1 VRNGLITKSALYKF
15 FSPDPQ
21 PPLIVQVLSLLVLPA
36 MSVPTHSI
44 HSIHGT
50 FAGYT
55 NFSSNAGVVIEGSPM
70 DKIPPGLARVAW
82 RSAPVSL
89 PSTSSRRLPSF
100 PVARRVPPPPP
111 PRALAPQT
119 VTFPSENP
127 FHDSNSCVA
136 PIIPQRPIPQRTHLA
151 SQSYTVRLP
160 GSNPIDVLVRQR
172 TAQRAAQE
180 RETRC
185 RVVAGILLN
194 RVHAVGKPMRRL
206 PQSAEAPRAYKRS
219 RLSMTTTAEDVWYVD
234 SHPLVVVSAY
244 IEFS

>member
-1 VRNGLITKSALYKF
+1 
-15 FSPDPQ
+15 
-21 PPLIVQVLSLLVLPA
+21 

-50 FAGYT
+50 FAGVSSYT
-55 NFSSNAGVVIEGSPM
+55 NHSSHAGVVIEGSSI

-89 PSTSSRRLPSF
+89 PSSPNTTSRRGRLPSF
-100 PVARRVPPPPP
+100 PIARRAPPPPP
-111 PRALAPQT
+111 TRALAPQT
-119 VTFPSENP
+119 ISFPSEDP
-127 FHDSNSCVA
+127 FNDSNSCIVS
-136 PIIPQRPIPQRTHLA
+136 IPQRPIPQRTHLA

-160 GSNPIDVLVRQR
+160 GSNHALDTLVRQR

-194 RVHAVGKPMRRL
+194 RVHAVGKPMRRI
-206 PQSAEAPRAYKRS
+206 PQSAEVPRAYKRS
-219 RLSMTTTAEDVWYVD
+219 RLSMITTAEDVC
-234 SHPLVVVSAY
+234 
-244 IEFS
+244 

>member
-1 VRNGLITKSALYKF
+1 
-15 FSPDPQ
+15 
-21 PPLIVQVLSLLVLPA
+21 

-50 FAGYT
+50 FAGVSPYIT
-55 NFSSNAGVVIEGSPM
+55 FSSNAGVVIEGSPM

-89 PSTSSRRLPSF
+89 PSTSRRLPSF
-100 PVARRVPPPPP
+100 PIARRVPPPPP
-111 PRALAPQT
+111 PRAIAPQT
-119 VTFPSENP
+119 IPFPSENP
-127 FHDSNSCVA
+127 FNDSNACVA
-136 PIIPQRPIPQRTHLA
+136 PIPQRPIPQRTHLA

-185 RVVAGILLN
+185 RV
-194 RVHAVGKPMRRL
+194 PMRRL
-206 PQSAEAPRAYKRS
+206 PPSTEAPRAYKRS
-219 RLSMTTTAEDVWYVD
+219 RLSMTTTAGRCLILICEAGIFKHMFYVLYNKILMDNWD
-234 SHPLVVVSAY
+234 SGNNL
-244 IEFS
+244 

>member
-1 VRNGLITKSALYKF
+1 M
-15 FSPDPQ
+15 
-21 PPLIVQVLSLLVLPA
+21 SL
-36 MSVPTHSI
+36 PTHSI

-50 FAGYT
+50 FAGVSAYT
-55 NFSSNAGVVIEGSPM
+55 TFSSNAGVVIEGSPM
-70 DKIPPGLARVAW
+70 DKIPPGLARAAW

-111 PRALAPQT
+111 SRAIAPQPIP
-119 VTFPSENP
+119 FPSENP
-127 FHDSNSCVA
+127 FNDSNSCVA
-136 PIIPQRPIPQRTHLA
+136 PIPQRPVPQRTHLA

-206 PQSAEAPRAYKRS
+206 PPTTEAPRAYKRS
-219 RLSMTTTAEDVWYVD
+219 RLSMITTAED
-234 SHPLVVVSAY
+234 
-244 IEFS
+244 IC

>member
-1 VRNGLITKSALYKF
+1 
-15 FSPDPQ
+15 
-21 PPLIVQVLSLLVLPA
+21 

-44 HSIHGT
+44 HSIHGS
-50 FAGYT
+50 FAGV
-55 NFSSNAGVVIEGSPM
+55 SSYSNYSSHAGVVIEGSSI

-89 PSTSSRRLPSF
+89 TPSFSTNTRPGRLPGRLSSF
-100 PVARRVPPPPP
+100 PVARRAPPPPP
-111 PRALAPQT
+111 SRALAPQT
-119 VTFPSENP
+119 IPFPSEDP
-127 FHDSNSCVA
+127 FNDSNSCVA
-136 PIIPQRPIPQRTHLA
+136 HLPQRPIPQRTHLA

-185 RVVAGILLN
+185 RVVAGILLH
-194 RVHAVGKPMRRL
+194 RVHAVGKPMRRM

-219 RLSMTTTAEDVWYVD
+219 RLSTITTAEDVWYVC
-234 SHPLVVVSAY
+234 SHPCY
-244 IEFS
+244 Y

>member
-1 VRNGLITKSALYKF
+1 
-15 FSPDPQ
+15 
-21 PPLIVQVLSLLVLPA
+21 

-50 FAGYT
+50 FAGVSSYNT
-55 NFSSNAGVVIEGSPM
+55 FSSHSPNYPSNAGVVIEGSPM

-100 PVARRVPPPPP
+100 PIARRVPPPPP
-111 PRALAPQT
+111 SRALAPQT
-119 VTFPSENP
+119 IPFPSEDP
-127 FHDSNSCVA
+127 FNDSNSCVA
-136 PIIPQRPIPQRTHLA
+136 PIPQRPVPQRTHLA

-160 GSNPIDVLVRQR
+160 GSNPIDALVRQR

-206 PQSAEAPRAYKRS
+206 PPSAEAPRAYKRS
-219 RLSMTTTAEDVWYVD
+219 RLSMITTAEDVC
-234 SHPLVVVSAY
+234 
-244 IEFS
+244 

>member
-1 VRNGLITKSALYKF
+1 
-15 FSPDPQ
+15 
-21 PPLIVQVLSLLVLPA
+21 

-50 FAGYT
+50 FAGVPSYT
-55 NFSSNAGVVIEGSPM
+55 TFSSNAGVVIEGSPIN
-70 DKIPPGLARVAW
+70 KIHPGFARTASW
-82 RSAPVSL
+82 RIAPASL
-89 PSTSSRRLPSF
+89 PSSSSRRLPSF

-111 PRALAPQT
+111 PRAIAPQAIP
-119 VTFPSENP
+119 FPSENP
-127 FHDSNSCVA
+127 FNDSNECALPV
-136 PIIPQRPIPQRTHLA
+136 PQRPIPQRTHLA

-185 RVVAGILLN
+185 KVVAGILLN

-206 PQSAEAPRAYKRS
+206 PPSTEAPRAYKRS
-219 RLSMTTTAEDVWYVD
+219 RLSMTTTAEEVC
-234 SHPLVVVSAY
+234 
-244 IEFS
+244 